1 VIHCRCL
8 IGNAYVELKLFPAT
22 QTCADYLMLRDGHRG
37 SSMRVFDR
45 RIANLVFGLIA
56 VFGLWEILGRIK
68 VTGVRV
74 FPSIS
79 SIVIEFATSWDLYL
93 RHVEATVETAM
104 TGLAIGGSI
113 GVVAALAFCLM
124 PPLERAFNGVNIA
137 LFALP
142 SIALGPLLVLI
153 LDGQWPQTVLAAA
166 MVYYPVMSAVLLGL
180 RDVDPRSADL
190 VRAYGGGEGAI
201 MRFVRIRNSIPT
213 GLAGLKIAA
222 SVAVLGAILGEF
234 GSGERWGLGTF
245 LLNSVTQANADRL
258 WAISIASAA
267 VALLGY
273 GFFGLLASRFAK
285 STSQVTIAAARLP
298 AASAAKDWRGVF
310 KNVLMAAVSMVL
322 PFLLWWAVVKVMRL
336 SPIVA
341 PAPLDA
347 YDYVFVGPES
357 AQARSAL
364 WNALGQSVPMAA
376 AGMFVG
382 LSVAFLLAAM
392 SFVAPRLMNAILPF
406 AMVLQ
411 NTPLVALTPIVLL
424 LFGRGTSASL
434 ATAVL
439 VVFFPAYVLLAHG
452 FALVPRAALET
463 VQAYGGG
470 RFKQLVFVAAPF
482 SRRHVLAAAKLVAP
496 RALLGVMVAEWLL
509 TGTGLGHLMDISR
522 GTLDYG
528 MIWSGAVLS
537 IIVSIAAY
545 QFIEVTER
553 LVR

>member
-1 VIHCRCL
+1 M
-8 IGNAYVELKLFPAT
+8 PA
-22 QTCADYLMLRDGHRG
+22 
-37 SSMRVFDR
+37 FDR
-45 RIANLVFGLIA
+45 RTARFIIGLIA
-56 VFGLWEILGRIK
+56 VFGLWEILGRID
-68 VTGVRV
+68 VTGVRI

-79 SIVIEFATSWDLYL
+79 SILVEFATSWDLYL
-93 RHVEATVETAM
+93 RHVGATVETAM

-113 GVVAALAFCLM
+113 AVVAALAFCQL

-153 LDGQWPQTVLAAA
+153 LEGRWPQTVLAAA
-166 MVYYPVMSAVLLGL
+166 MVYYPIMSAVLLGL
-180 RDVDPRSADL
+180 RDVDPRSADV

-201 MRFVRIRNSIPT
+201 LRFVRIRNCVPT

-222 SVAVLGAILGEF
+222 SLAVLGAILGEF

-245 LLNSVTQANADRL
+245 LLNSLTQARADRL
-258 WAISIASAA
+258 WAICIASAA

-273 GFFGLLASRFAK
+273 GFFGFLASRFTK
-285 STSQVTIAAARLP
+285 STSQVTISAGRPPVAAG
-298 AASAAKDWRGVF
+298 AKDWRGVF
-310 KNVLMAAVSMVL
+310 KNVFMATVSMVL
-322 PFLLWWAVVKVMRL
+322 PFFLWWAVVKVMRL

-347 YDYVFVGPES
+347 FDYVFGGPES

-364 WNALGQSVPMAA
+364 WTALGQTVPMAA
-376 AGMFVG
+376 AGMFAG
-382 LSVAFLLAAM
+382 LSVAFVLAAT

-439 VVFFPAYVLLAHG
+439 VVFFPAFVLLAHG

-470 RFKQLVFVAAPF
+470 RFKQLVFVAVPF
-482 SRRHVLAAAKLVAP
+482 SRRHLLAAAKLVAP

-537 IIVSIAAY
+537 IIVSVAAY
-545 QFIEVTER
+545 QFIELTER
-553 LVR
+553 LVP

>member
-1 VIHCRCL
+1 M
-8 IGNAYVELKLFPAT
+8 PA
-22 QTCADYLMLRDGHRG
+22 
-37 SSMRVFDR
+37 FDR
-45 RIANLVFGLIA
+45 RTARLVFGLF
-56 VFGLWEILGRIK
+56 VLLGLWEILGRVD

-79 SIVIEFATSWDLYL
+79 SIAFEFATNWDLYL
-93 RHVEATVETAM
+93 RHVAATVETAAA
-104 TGLAIGGSI
+104 GLIIGGSI
-113 GVVAALAFCLM
+113 AIVAALAFSIM

-153 LDGQWPQTVLAAA
+153 LDGRWPQTVLAAA
-166 MVYYPVMSAVLLGL
+166 MVYYPIMSAVLLGL
-180 RDVDPRSADL
+180 RDIDPRSAD
-190 VRAYGGGEGAI
+190 VIRAYGGGAGAI
-201 MRFVRIRNSIPT
+201 LRFVRIRNCIPT

-222 SVAVLGAILGEF
+222 SLAVLGAILGEF
-234 GSGERWGLGTF
+234 GSGERWGIGTF
-245 LLNSVTQANADRL
+245 LLNSLTQAKADRL
-258 WAISIASAA
+258 WAICIASAA
-267 VALLGY
+267 VALFGY
-273 GFFGLLASRFAK
+273 GFFGLLASHFTK
-285 STSQVTIAAARLP
+285 STSQVTI
-298 AASAAKDWRGVF
+298 SAAKTADPSGTKDWRGVF
-310 KNVLMAAVSMVL
+310 ENILMAVVSTVL

-347 YDYVFVGPES
+347 YEYLFGNPES
-357 AQARSAL
+357 AQARWSL
-364 WNALGQSVPMAA
+364 WTALGQTVPMAV
-376 AGMFVG
+376 AGMFAG
-382 LSVAFLLAAM
+382 LLVAFLFAAI

-470 RFKQLVFVAAPF
+470 RFKQLVYVAVPF

-537 IIVSIAAY
+537 IIVSVAAY
-545 QFIEVTER
+545 QFIEFTER
-553 LVR
+553 LVP